1 MPENRRSSHSSPIF
15 HRGLVQ
21 SPLLLYKGLDAT
33 DELTEAEDCDS
44 TSQIRRIR
52 FRLLQEPLFVDHI
65 DPAVVSRFDTR
76 SSRPCEFCRELDPQF
91 PERRPLDQMVASSR
105 KAIASAHLTEDG
117 YVRHRMLEL
126 RRITSRAPL
135 TAA

>member
-1 MPENRRSSHSSPIF
+1 
-15 HRGLVQ
+15 V
-21 SPLLLYKGLDAT
+21 K
-33 DELTEAEDCDS
+33 
-44 TSQIRRIR
+44 
-52 FRLLQEPLFVDHI
+52 HI
-65 DPAVVSRFDTR
+65 DLDVNHRFDTR
-76 SSRPCEFCRELDPQF
+76 SSRLCEFCRELDPQF
-91 PERRPLDQMVASSR
+91 PHRRPLDQMVVGGR

>member
-1 MPENRRSSHSSPIF
+1 ME
-15 HRGLVQ
+15 
-21 SPLLLYKGLDAT
+21 
-33 DELTEAEDCDS
+33 
-44 TSQIRRIR
+44 
-52 FRLLQEPLFVDHI
+52 HI
-65 DPAVVSRFDTR
+65 DPAVIHRCDTR

-91 PERRPLDQMVASSR
+91 RHRRPADQMVASSR

-126 RRITSRAPL
+126 RQLSSRAPL

>member
-1 MPENRRSSHSSPIF
+1 ME
-15 HRGLVQ
+15 
-21 SPLLLYKGLDAT
+21 
-33 DELTEAEDCDS
+33 
-44 TSQIRRIR
+44 
-52 FRLLQEPLFVDHI
+52 HI
-65 DPAVVSRFDTR
+65 DPAVIGRFDTH

-91 PERRPLDQMVASSR
+91 LQRRPLDQMVATSR
-105 KAIASAHLTEDG
+105 KATASAHLTEDG

>member
-1 MPENRRSSHSSPIF
+1 LSHCENRKFAPAT
-15 HRGLVQ
+15 
-21 SPLLLYKGLDAT
+21 KGLSGSFPCSTKASFEQI
-33 DELTEAEDCDS
+33 DESSEAEYCDS
-44 TSQIRRIR
+44 ASQTGRIR
-52 FRLLQEPLFVDHI
+52 SRLSQEPFFVEHI
-65 DPAVVSRFDTR
+65 DPAVIYRFDTR

-91 PERRPLDQMVASSR
+91 PQRRPVDQMVATSR

-126 RRITSRAPL
+126 RQIASREPL

>member
-1 MPENRRSSHSSPIF
+1 VE
-15 HRGLVQ
+15 
-21 SPLLLYKGLDAT
+21 
-33 DELTEAEDCDS
+33 
-44 TSQIRRIR
+44 
-52 FRLLQEPLFVDHI
+52 HI
-65 DPAVVSRFDTR
+65 DRAVNHRFDTR

-91 PERRPLDQMVASSR
+91 RERRPLDQMVVTAR

-126 RRITSRAPL
+126 RQMTSRAPL

>member
-1 MPENRRSSHSSPIF
+1 ME
-15 HRGLVQ
+15 
-21 SPLLLYKGLDAT
+21 
-33 DELTEAEDCDS
+33 
-44 TSQIRRIR
+44 
-52 FRLLQEPLFVDHI
+52 HI
-65 DPAVVSRFDTR
+65 DPALVYRFDTR

-91 PERRPLDQMVASSR
+91 LQRRPLDQMVASSR